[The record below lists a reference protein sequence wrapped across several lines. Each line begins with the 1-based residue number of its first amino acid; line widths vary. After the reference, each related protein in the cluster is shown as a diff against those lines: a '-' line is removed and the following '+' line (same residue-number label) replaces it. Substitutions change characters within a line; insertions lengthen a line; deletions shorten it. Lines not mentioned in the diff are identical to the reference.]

1 LHHGKSSNYTQGS
14 ANRRTIPFSNLTKGG
29 FSQNSQDLAML
40 SQKPSIASA
49 FRHSDYAEIDD
60 SLYLPSATLTQIS
73 PERLFSTFDLPR
85 SLSELRSLGLSGP
98 DNQASH
104 DATVQVAG
112 LSGDMSATGA
122 LTPLAQ
128 APIKIMTTDSQS
140 LSTGATSMSST
151 AAVEGIAHSASG
163 TVVVKLGTTASQ

>member
-1 LHHGKSSNYTQGS
+1 LTSQPNQVQIKPLGDRRQRISTTFETQ
-14 ANRRTIPFSNLTKGG
+14 P
-29 FSQNSQDLAML
+29 
-40 SQKPSIASA
+40 
-49 FRHSDYAEIDD
+49 
-60 SLYLPSATLTQIS
+60 
-73 PERLFSTFDLPR
+73 
-85 SLSELRSLGLSGP
+85 
-98 DNQASH
+98 QASH